1 MQSSILILGKPS
13 VGWLPV
19 EIRVNDFHLS
29 FDASDLGLNVIDQL
43 AEMLTRLDV
52 GQASQCYFYLEPG
65 AYILNV
71 EPVSNRAV
79 LRIEFVEDF
88 NNQDISSPETKFKSE
103 INLIEFRTSI
113 RNALRA
119 FRDFDYEMEDWPTPE
134 KNALLSQLL
143 DS

>member
-1 MQSSILILGKPS
+1 MQSVSLILGRPS

-19 EIRVNDFHLS
+19 EIKVNGFHLS

-43 AEMLTRLDV
+43 TEMVMQLDD
-52 GQASQCYFYLEPG
+52 GRASQCYFYLEPG

-71 EPVSNRAV
+71 EPGSNHV
-79 LRIEFVEDF
+79 ILQIQFVEDF
-88 NNQDISSPETKFKSE
+88 NHQDISTPETKFQSE
-103 INLIEFRTSI
+103 ITLSEFRISL

-119 FRDFDYEMEDWPTPE
+119 FQDFNYETEDWPAPE
-134 KNALLSQLL
+134 KSALLSQLL